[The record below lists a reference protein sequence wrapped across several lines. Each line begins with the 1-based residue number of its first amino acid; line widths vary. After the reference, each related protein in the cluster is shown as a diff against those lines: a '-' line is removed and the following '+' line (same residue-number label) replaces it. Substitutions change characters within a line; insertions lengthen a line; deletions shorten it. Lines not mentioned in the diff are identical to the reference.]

1 MYLLNELFYCFTIF
15 NCSGIFFVF
24 LFTRHIFKH
33 CFITQ
38 AISILIRHVTT
49 YRIEVEQLRVLLTY
63 AEQALFDSKQQ
74 GIAFGVLKAI
84 LKKKLTL
91 DELPDVMLKVAEL
104 VIKAEAVPVR
114 LQSRKVTIFDSSLFR
129 AKLINF
135 QYF

>member
-1 MYLLNELFYCFTIF
+1 MNCFIALLFLTVVVFC
-15 NCSGIFFVF
+15 FVF
-24 LFTRHIFKH
+24 LFTRHILKH